1 MNAYRLVLGACM
13 LAASLSLLAR
23 EAPTEA
29 ADPALEA
36 RMVRITSELRCLV
49 CQNQTIAD
57 SNASLA
63 VDLRREARALLKQG
77 KSDADVIDYMTARYG
92 DFVLYR
98 PPLRATTLLLWFGPA
113 LMLVGGAAVLVV
125 VLRRRS
131 RMAAEAFDA
140 DDELADEPGAVD
152 AALASSNAGAP
163 GPA

>member
-1 MNAYRLVLGACM
+1 MRSWIAL
-13 LAASLSLLAR
+13 LLAGLLSAAAMAR
-23 EAPTEA
+23 DAAPA
-29 ADPALEA
+29 SDDPVLEA
-36 RMVRITSELRCLV
+36 RMLRIANELRCLV

-63 VDLRREARALLKQG
+63 VDLRREARSLLKQG
-77 KSDADVIDYMTARYG
+77 KSDAEVIDYMTARYG

-113 LMLVGGAAVLVV
+113 LMLAIGAAVLLI

-140 DDELADEPGAVD
+140 DDELAEEPGAVD

-163 GPA
+163 GTA

>member
-1 MNAYRLVLGACM
+1 MKGIRAAIWGCLLAAALGAS
-13 LAASLSLLAR
+13 AK
-23 EAPTEA
+23 EAVPQA

-36 RMVRITSELRCLV
+36 RMLRITSELRCLV

-63 VDLRREARALLKQG
+63 VDLRREARELLQQG
-77 KSDADVIDYMTARYG
+77 KSDVEVVDYMTARYG

-98 PPLRATTLLLWFGPA
+98 PPMHANTLLLWFGPA
-113 LMLVGGAAVLVV
+113 LMLAGGAAVLIV

-131 RMAAEAFDA
+131 RMAADAFDA
-140 DDELADEPGAVD
+140 DDEIADEPGAVD
-152 AALASSNAGAP
+152 GALASSNAGTP